1 MRLGK
6 VWGGRAQ
13 SPVPAS
19 HGPAHPTYRPLC
31 SGKVPRA
38 LGAATATDPRTRAR
52 SGPRRGLLHS
62 ENRDLNK
69 RSSESE
75 ASPPS
80 ACPAAAPCRP
90 HHGLCW
96 PRGTSKP
103 RRVGGIHRPPAARRS
118 PALDDLHGLVW
129 KAWRR
134 CRGVGAP
141 PLRAPVRHARSRCGE
156 GTIDALS
163 TDSRAE
169 AHLHHPCLFRPA
181 AWRAWHASRHMAF
194 AQFAPVRKVRKLKIG
209 LRYGIA
215 SSAAVRTRQ
224 VAALSRGARDSCQA
238 HRATT
243 QSPGPREPS
252 PLRR

>member
-1 MRLGK
+1 MLARGPAFAAHCSLSHDTKPLIGNNFAEFTGRADSFRHLELSWGGVRLGK

-13 SPVPAS
+13 SPVPAA

-96 PRGTSKP
+96 PHVKTAQS
-103 RRVGGIHRPPAARRS
+103 RRDHRPPAARRS

-156 GTIDALS
+156 GTIDLLS

-169 AHLHHPCLFRPA
+169 AHLHHPSVPAGALAAPCTICPRP
-181 AWRAWHASRHMAF
+181 
-194 AQFAPVRKVRKLKIG
+194 K
-209 LRYGIA
+209 
-215 SSAAVRTRQ
+215 SSENRPTVNTS
-224 VAALSRGARDSCQA
+224 VA
-238 HRATT
+238 
-243 QSPGPREPS
+243 
-252 PLRR
+252 